1 MTWQYSLAILH
12 DHEADDLLQ
21 LDELKPTIFI
31 LSLVEAYFLTEN
43 RREIGISYLN
53 IERFIIVP
61 RNSVVFITVLQRT

>member
-1 MTWQYSLAILH
+1 MTWPYSLAILH

-43 RREIGISYLN
+43 RREIGISSLS
-53 IERFIIVP
+53 IERFIIVL
-61 RNSVVFITVLQRT
+61 RNSVIFITVLQRT

>member
-12 DHEADDLLQ
+12 DHKADDLLQ

-43 RREIGISYLN
+43 CREKGISHLN
-53 IERFIIVP
+53 IERFIIIP
-61 RNSVVFITVLQRT
+61 WNSVIFITVLLRT

>member
-12 DHEADDLLQ
+12 DHKADDLLQ

-43 RREIGISYLN
+43 RREKCISHLN
-53 IERFIIVP
+53 IERFIIIP
-61 RNSVVFITVLQRT
+61 RNYVIFITVLLRT